1 MGPRAK
7 SIVYPGPA
15 PTVLLGA
22 EGAMYRV
29 RQLAT
34 LTDRVVEVELPTGVV
49 VMHAGPA
56 ASVRTRV
63 AIDASASPD
72 RNKIDTVIRDIAIV
86 GVPVGVEPANA
97 QPKP

>member
-1 MGPRAK
+1 MSPRAK
-7 SIVYPGPA
+7 LIAYPGP
-15 PTVLLGA
+15 VRSWLLGA
-22 EGAMYRV
+22 EGAAYRV
-29 RQLAT
+29 RQPT
-34 LTDRVVEVELPTGVV
+34 TMTDRVVEVELPTGVV

-86 GVPVGVEPANA
+86 GVPVGVDPAKA
-97 QPKP
+97 EPKP

>member
-1 MGPRAK
+1 MDHVRHGTSLPQ
-7 SIVYPGPA
+7 V
-15 PTVLLGA
+15 TVD
-22 EGAMYRV
+22 
-29 RQLAT
+29 AT
-34 LTDRVVEVELPTGVV
+34 LDDRVVEVELLSGAV

-86 GVPVGVEPANA
+86 GVPVGVEPAKA
-97 QPKP
+97 EPKP